1 MVVQEWPRGIRVK
14 QSQGKQ
20 IGGGKRGRVVDLST
34 GSRANMAWVYIQG
47 PWRSMLTLTYHETF
61 PDGRTSKAQ
70 LNTWLQH
77 LRQRGIKYLWV
88 LEWQGRGFPH
98 YHVWMDAEFRDCPLW
113 EDESDGKSWRPLMM
127 HWLNITKQNVNQKTI
142 DFALHQKTYC
152 PWEVRAGN
160 NYASKYASKQ
170 DQKGLPMGVE
180 SYGRWWGAS
189 VGINKPIRQIEIPEF
204 SDIPEERDNLTKTVK
219 FKRDAK
225 RALEHWST
233 HPPKKRRTLSGFS
246 AVLRENR
253 KNDICR
259 ILSNHFPN
267 PFDKKC
273 QNQYARRA
281 ASLRAND
288 DKIYNYLINE
298 KKTTKTKK
306 YIQNYPKKITLQNDE
321 NKSEEQKDK
330 ECNAKQLT
338 KEQKNQIADLKKYR
352 QKDES
357 IYYYEDFDFQAAQTY
372 TKEYIERM
380 QAERQRHDD
389 MLAEFVKLY
398 YQNSCRIRPNG
409 QNAKNPTIIA
419 RITKIHF
426 WMRTIKSDESA
437 KFALNALHNMQSV
450 DYITTTDELANLLV
464 RWKQNAYHGV

>member
-1 MVVQEWPRGIRVK
+1 MVVEEWPRGIRVK

-20 IGGGKRGRVVDLST
+20 IGGGTRGRVVDLST
-34 GSRANMAWVYIQG
+34 GSRANMAWVYVQG
-47 PWRSMLTLTYHETF
+47 PWRSMLTLTYHESF
-61 PDGRTSKAQ
+61 PDGKTSKQQ
-70 LNTWLQH
+70 LNVWLQH

-113 EDESDGKSWRPLMM
+113 EDEADGKSWRSLMM
-127 HWLNITKQNVNQKTI
+127 HWLNITNQNVNQKTI
-142 DFALHQKTYC
+142 DFAIHQKTYC

-160 NYASKYASKQ
+160 NYASKYASKM
-170 DQKGLPMGVE
+170 DQKGLPPGVE
-180 SYGRWWGAS
+180 TYGRWWGAS
-189 VGINKPIRQIEIPEF
+189 VGVNKPIRSVEIPEF
-204 SDIPEERDNLTKTVK
+204 SDIEEEKDNLTKTVK

-259 ILSNHFPN
+259 ILSNYFPN

-288 DKIYNYLINE
+288 DKIYNYLI
-298 KKTTKTKK
+298 
-306 YIQNYPKKITLQNDE
+306 PKKHEPL
-321 NKSEEQKDK
+321 
-330 ECNAKQLT
+330 
-338 KEQKNQIADLKKYR
+338 
-352 QKDES
+352 
-357 IYYYEDFDFQAAQTY
+357 YYEDFDFQAAQTY
-372 TKEYIERM
+372 TKQYIVQM

-389 MLAEFVKLY
+389 MIAEFVRLY
-398 YQNSCRIRPNG
+398 YQNSCRIRPKG
-409 QNAKNPTIIA
+409 ENAKNPTVCA

-437 KFALNALHNMQSV
+437 KFALNALHNMTRV
-450 DYITTTDELANLLV
+450 DYITMTDELENLLA
-464 RWKQNAYHGV
+464 RWNQNAYHGV

>member
-20 IGGGKRGRVVDLST
+20 IGGGTRGRVVDLST
-34 GSRANMAWVYIQG
+34 GSRANMAWVYVQG
-47 PWRSMLTLTYHETF
+47 PWRSMLTLTYHESF

-170 DQKGLPMGVE
+170 DQKGLPMGVD

-204 SDIPEERDNLTKTVK
+204 SDIPEEKDNLTKTVK

-288 DKIYNYLINE
+288 DKIYNYLIPKIE
-298 KKTTKTKK
+298 KTR
-306 YIQNYPKKITLQNDE
+306 DV
-321 NKSEEQKDK
+321 
-330 ECNAKQLT
+330 
-338 KEQKNQIADLKKYR
+338 
-352 QKDES
+352 
-357 IYYYEDFDFQAAQTY
+357 FD
-372 TKEYIERM
+372 
-380 QAERQRHDD
+380 AERSVQLLEGLANDVENFSRLRIFGIVPVGKLKLQDATRAVLEFPFDDVGRMSIDSGDADGLAIVITEIVFGSSLEICLPCVEDLDLCHTFTLHDIGFD
-389 MLAEFVKLY
+389 S
-398 YQNSCRIRPNG
+398 N
-409 QNAKNPTIIA
+409 
-419 RITKIHF
+419 
-426 WMRTIKSDESA
+426 ESA
-437 KFALNALHNMQSV
+437 GLPTRL
-450 DYITTTDELANLLV
+450 
-464 RWKQNAYHGV
+464 

>member
-1 MVVQEWPRGIRVK
+1 MVVEEWPRGIRVK

-20 IGGGKRGRVVDLST
+20 IGGGARGRVVDLST
-34 GSRANMAWVYIQG
+34 GSRANMAWVYVQG
-47 PWRSMLTLTYHETF
+47 PWRSMLTLTYHESF
-61 PDGRTSKAQ
+61 PDGKTSKQQ
-70 LNTWLQH
+70 LNVWLQN
-77 LRQRGIKYLWV
+77 LRRKGIKYFWV

-98 YHVWMDAEFRDCPLW
+98 YHIWMDAEFRDCPLW
-113 EDESDGKSWRPLMM
+113 EDEADEQSWRPLMM
-127 HWLNITKQNVNQKTI
+127 HWLNITNQNVNQKTI

-160 NYASKYASKQ
+160 NYASKYASKM
-170 DQKGLPMGVE
+170 DQKGLPLGVE

-189 VGINKPIRQIEIPEF
+189 VGVNKPIRTVEIPEF
-204 SDIPEERDNLTKTVK
+204 SDIPEEKDNLTKTVK

-253 KNDICR
+253 KKDICR

-273 QNQYARRA
+273 QKQYARRA

-288 DKIYNYLINE
+288 DKIYNYLI
-298 KKTTKTKK
+298 
-306 YIQNYPKKITLQNDE
+306 PKKPTVL
-321 NKSEEQKDK
+321 
-330 ECNAKQLT
+330 
-338 KEQKNQIADLKKYR
+338 
-352 QKDES
+352 
-357 IYYYEDFDFQAAQTY
+357 YYEDFDFQAAQTY
-372 TKEYIERM
+372 TKQYIEQM
-380 QAERQRHDD
+380 QSERQRHDD

-409 QNAKNPTIIA
+409 ENSKNPTVCS

-437 KFALNALHNMQSV
+437 KFTLNLLANLRACS
-450 DYITTTDELANLLV
+450 YITITDELANLLD
-464 RWKQNAYHGV
+464 RWNQNAYHGE